1 MMSKPGNLNFIVSFT
16 KTDSFFPVNS
26 AISRTKITTEN
37 IHLLK
42 RFYHKKSN
50 FLSFDQASCQPLFL
64 LIKHDIEAEY
74 RNRYNTS
81 GQTSPWVF

>member
-1 MMSKPGNLNFIVSFT
+1 MMSKPGDLNCIVSFA
-16 KTDSFFPVNS
+16 KTDSFFPVYF

-64 LIKHDIEAEY
+64 LIKYDIRAEC
-74 RNRYNTS
+74 RNQYKNS
-81 GQTSPWVF
+81 G